1 MKKVIARI
9 FWIIVIV
16 LMCIATFEF
25 YRVRNGKKPV
35 LCLKTIERTYVDG
48 TSTECI
54 GLGYKVFEY
63 RRNFLKGTEF
73 VSIFAKERKED
84 IDKQPAVED
93 NKDTKEESNTSN
105 EENNNTEGG
114 NVVNEDI
121 EVLD

>member
-25 YRVRNGKKPV
+25 YRVRNGKKPL

-48 TSTECI
+48 KSTECI

-63 RRNFLKGTEF
+63 KRTYLKGTEF
-73 VSIFAKERKED
+73 VSIFSKERKED
-84 IDKQPAVED
+84 IDKQPTVIED
-93 NKDTKEESNTSN
+93 NEPK
-105 EENNNTEGG
+105 EENNEEAKDDNI
-114 NVVNEDI
+114 VSEDI
-121 EVLD
+121 EVVD

>member
-25 YRVRNGKKPV
+25 YRVRNGKKPL
-35 LCLKTIERTYVDG
+35 LCIKTIERTYVDG
-48 TSTECI
+48 KSTECI

-63 RRNFLKGTEF
+63 KRNYLKGTEF
-73 VSIFAKERKED
+73 VSIFSKERKED
-84 IDKQPAVED
+84 IDKEPVKEENNVE
-93 NKDTKEESNTSN
+93 DTKEESDT
-105 EENNNTEGG
+105 NNDTQEGSLI
-114 NVVNEDI
+114 NEDI

>member
-25 YRVRNGKKPV
+25 YRVRNGKKPL
-35 LCLKTIERTYVDG
+35 LCIKTIERNYIDG
-48 TSTECI
+48 KSIECI

-63 RRNFLKGTEF
+63 RRNYLKGTEF

-84 IDKQPAVED
+84 IDKQPTVIED
-93 NKDTKEESNTSN
+93 TDKEDTED
-105 EENNNTEGG
+105 
-114 NVVNEDI
+114 NVVNEGTEVI
-121 EVLD
+121 E